1 MCGLVANFALLKA
14 GIKNIRTFDLQ
25 EKGRE
30 GPWVNYA
37 RMETLRSPKTLAGP
51 ALGIPSLTFQSWY
64 ETQWGKESWEALG
77 KIPTLM
83 WMDYLIWYR
92 KVLNLNIENET
103 EVINITPLTHSFEI
117 TTKHKGIT
125 ELVYARKIVLATG
138 REGMAEPRVP
148 KPLEPFR
155 GDCCKHSSEEIDF
168 QSMAGKDIGVI
179 GISASAV
186 DNAASAL
193 EAGANN
199 VFLFVRSPTIPRINK
214 MKSAGY
220 PGFTHGFP
228 ALPIADRLSLLSY
241 VFKYRIAPPR
251 DSVLRVWQHSNVH
264 LCLDSEINKAE
275 SRERKCIFLRI
286 PRNMFWI
293 ILY

>member
-1 MCGLVANFALLKA
+1 
-14 GIKNIRTFDLQ
+14 
-25 EKGRE
+25 
-30 GPWVNYA
+30 
-37 RMETLRSPKTLAGP
+37 
-51 ALGIPSLTFQSWY
+51 
-64 ETQWGKESWEALG
+64 
-77 KIPTLM
+77 
-83 WMDYLIWYR
+83 
-92 KVLNLNIENET
+92 
-103 EVINITPLTHSFEI
+103 
-117 TTKHKGIT
+117 
-125 ELVYARKIVLATG
+125 
-138 REGMAEPRVP
+138 
-148 KPLEPFR
+148 
-155 GDCCKHSSEEIDF
+155 
-168 QSMAGKDIGVI
+168 MAGKDIGVI

-251 DSVLRVWQHSNVH
+251 DSVLRVWQHPNVH

-275 SRERKCIFLRI
+275 KLGEKIHIFT
-286 PRNMFWI
+286 NSKKY
-293 ILY
+293 ILDNI